1 MSRFRS
7 FIKAVIYVALLSSAP
22 LHAKTKIHWYQPHYM
37 ASVEEASNR
46 LQFLSPH
53 FTPLDIG
60 PKWIL
65 PTTGYTLERVSE
77 NKLGINFFFSKSGV
91 EQKTQYFWSWTGGYN
106 APVATPYKDDI
117 VVSIVYAEIEYF
129 DIWDFSFTRSTPP
142 TWCVAPVGGS
152 SGKNNVICVSTE
164 ADARGLADALATLAV
179 ACGGNLRTSSGMT
192 MSPMTDKDLR
202 KHPEEAGCL
211 VHEVDLDGPGA
222 QAGIQQDDILHTV
235 NGTICS
241 KEFISAAIAEAT
253 AKPQGGVVRAEIIR
267 KGKAMSVDMRYP
279 QVTVNAAQLQQQ
291 IANLSRQNG
300 TSIATPPAPSTVAP
314 PSGVH
319 FGFQVR
325 PVIQD
330 DMSPLQLT
338 KAQGLVVVGVENGS
352 LADTMGIL
360 AGDVILQLNGA
371 DVSDMQ
377 QFVQTIRSG
386 AASSFRVWRKGQTVD
401 LTVPVSM

>member
-1 MSRFRS
+1 MSRRGAFLATVLC
-7 FIKAVIYVALLSSAP
+7 FALFSPATLS
-22 LHAKTKIHWYQPHYM
+22 AKVVLHWYQPHYM

-106 APVATPYKDDI
+106 APVSTPYKDDI

-129 DIWDFSFTRSTPP
+129 DIWDFSFTRSTLP

-164 ADARGLADALATLAV
+164 ADAKSLADALATLAV
-179 ACGGNLRTSSGMT
+179 ACGENLRTSSGMT

-202 KHPEEAGCL
+202 KHSEEAGCL
-211 VHEVDLDGPGA
+211 VHEVDLDGPGV

-241 KEFISAAIAEAT
+241 KEVISAAIAEAT
-253 AKPQGGVVRAEIIR
+253 AKPEGGVVRAEIIR
-267 KGKAMSVDMRYP
+267 KGKAMPVDLRYP
-279 QVTVNAAQLQQQ
+279 HVTVNADQLRQQLASQAQRNT
-291 IANLSRQNG
+291 AEPSAAPV
-300 TSIATPPAPSTVAP
+300 SAPVAPS
-314 PSGVH
+314 SGVY

-325 PVIQD
+325 PVIQND
-330 DMSPLQLT
+330 LAPLALT
-338 KAQGLVVVGVENGS
+338 KTQGLVVVSVENGS

-360 AGDVILQLNGA
+360 AGDVILQLNGS
-371 DVSDMQ
+371 DVGDIQ
-377 QFVQTIRSG
+377 QFVQTVRGG
-386 AASSFRVWRKGQTVD
+386 AAISFRVWRKGQTVE